1 MKTVAQLLKL
11 KDQKNQEVH
20 QIKPDHMVLEALM
33 KMAEKNVGALLV
45 VENDEVLGIISE
57 RDYARKLVL
66 HGRSSVGTPVR
77 DIMVSPVIT
86 VDTHQTVDTCLGI
99 MSDRRLRHLPVVEN
113 GKLIGLLSIGD
124 LVKEAIAEQAHSY
137 NWNCGVIQAGQ
148 CRAKTGANVGCRSIR
163 SSQAEKPGRAL
174 RKCSRVP
181 AHREITAANTSSA
194 PGVSSPRYNSP
205 EN

>member
-11 KDQKNQEVH
+11 KAQQNQAVH
-20 QIKPDHMVLEALM
+20 TIAPHQMVLEALM
-33 KMAEKNVGALLV
+33 VMAAKNVGALPVLKDGKV
-45 VENDEVLGIISE
+45 VGIISE

-99 MSDRRLRHLPVVEN
+99 MSDKRLRHLPVVEN

-124 LVKEAIAEQAHSY
+124 LVKEAIAEQAEL
-137 NWNCGVIQAGQ
+137 
-148 CRAKTGANVGCRSIR
+148 IR
-163 SSQAEKPGRAL
+163 QLEQYIRG
-174 RKCSRVP
+174 
-181 AHREITAANTSSA
+181 E
-194 PGVSSPRYNSP
+194 
-205 EN
+205 

>member
-1 MKTVAQLLKL
+1 MDHVYRRKTAEWRFLSVICRFLPCPQRLGLRFFKNNDNTREAIMKTVAQLLKL

-124 LVKEAIAEQAHSY
+124 LVKEAIAEQAEL
-137 NWNCGVIQAGQ
+137 
-148 CRAKTGANVGCRSIR
+148 IR
-163 SSQAEKPGRAL
+163 QLEQYIRG
-174 RKCSRVP
+174 
-181 AHREITAANTSSA
+181 E
-194 PGVSSPRYNSP
+194 
-205 EN
+205 